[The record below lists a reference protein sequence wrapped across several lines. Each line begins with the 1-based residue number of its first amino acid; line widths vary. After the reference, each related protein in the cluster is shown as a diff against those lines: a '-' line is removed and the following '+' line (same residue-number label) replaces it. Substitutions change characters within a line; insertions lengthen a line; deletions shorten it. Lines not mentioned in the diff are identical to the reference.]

1 MIRRPPR
8 STLFPYTTL
17 FRSRWRGSGVHVGG
31 PRRAAPREWGT
42 RARARRLV
50 SAVPGLLPL
59 LSPATAAISG
69 TRGAHRDPASVA
81 VSSLSPRVAET
92 PPTSPGNR
100 EGSRET
106 PASSP
111 SHCVIRESHEQQRDQ
126 RHRVSPPS

>member
-92 PPTSPGNR
+92 PRLLR
-100 EGSRET
+100 EIERGLVR
-106 PASSP
+106 PRP
-111 SHCVIRESHEQQRDQ
+111 
-126 RHRVSPPS
+126 RHQATA